1 MSSAQALHLGPMH
14 KDPRRKRRHINDMN
28 GKTAV
33 LAVRRAI
40 HAADTI
46 SVGRSLDS
54 SVARRLT
61 RSVARLIEAGA
72 RRCTIDLSAVESA
85 DSSGFGALVTALRKL
100 EEGGV
105 HAVVVCADSRIQ
117 KLCELA
123 EVGRLA
129 PVVKRTEEARRLHA
143 LVASGLAS

>member
-1 MSSAQALHLGPMH
+1 
-14 KDPRRKRRHINDMN
+14 MN
-28 GKTAV
+28 NKTAV
-33 LAVRRAI
+33 LAVRREI

-61 RSVARLIEAGA
+61 RSVAKLIDAGT
-72 RRCTIDLSAVESA
+72 RTCTIDLSSVDSA

-100 EEGGV
+100 EEVGV
-105 HAVVVCADSRIQ
+105 HAVVVCADARIH

-129 PVVKRTEEARRLHA
+129 PVVKRPEEAR
-143 LVASGLAS
+143 